1 MNKLNRHSDNYRE
14 LMLLKIDI
22 KLRHAFRHFAFF
34 LKWLA
39 ISAFLG
45 VVCGLT
51 GALFHYF
58 IDEATYL
65 FGTYG
70 FLLYFLPVAGLL
82 TVFSYRS
89 LEIYND
95 EGTNS
100 ILRAARAE
108 DSSAFRVTPLIF
120 LSAFLTHLCGGS
132 AGREGAAL
140 QIGGSLGS
148 FIARMLNLKKYE
160 QQMLVMCGMSATFCA
175 LFGTPLTAAFFA
187 IEVAGVGTVFY
198 AGLLPAVIASF
209 IAKLTALS
217 LGVSAPSFLIAG
229 VQKTNLLLFAKIII
243 LGILCALLSIIFCR
257 VMHTAAALYRKY
269 LKNDYLRIAVGGF
282 IVVILTLLS
291 GSRDYNGS
299 GMTVITAALAGSA
312 VPAAFAIK
320 IIMTAATSGAG
331 YKGGEII
338 PAMFIGATFGCTAAP
353 FFRSGSRPERG
364 NLSRSL
370 FLRCRQLPGKQHA
383 AQRRIL
389 RKRQFSSLR
398 RRLSGQLHAQRLLQP
413 LQRSEIHELET
424 HSCACHPFGEMTALT
439 QPQNHVPGGTLK
451 RPPLLPVQRRARIAR
466 KTGAG
471 ATLSESLRPLF
482 LHLNAIYFC
491 PYQTNT

>member
-1 MNKLNRHSDNYRE
+1 MIFTGQKNGTHMNKLNRHSDNYRE

-269 LKNDYLRIAVGGF
+269 LKNDYLRIAAGGF

-353 FFRSGSRPERG
+353 FLGLDPVLSAEICLVAFFCGVVNCPVSSMLLSVEFFGSG
-364 NLSRSL
+364 NFLL
-370 FLRCRQLPGKQHA
+370 FGVA
-383 AQRRIL
+383 SAV
-389 RKRQFSSLR
+389 SYM
-398 RRLSGQLHAQRLLQP
+398 LSGYYSLYSGQKFMNSKLTPAP
-413 LQRSEIHELET
+413 VIRS
-424 HSCACHPFGEMTALT
+424 A
-439 QPQNHVPGGTLK
+439 K
-451 RPPLLPVQRRARIAR
+451 
-466 KTGAG
+466 
-471 ATLSESLRPLF
+471 
-482 LHLNAIYFC
+482 
-491 PYQTNT
+491 